1 MTQLAP
7 TTTVKDLFEYACK
20 KGAFAGTQSTPT
32 PMVATSVG
40 LDDKPLPHTKT
51 YVIMDGLCGFAW
63 VTIRPARGA
72 FVNYLKARGIGHAGY
87 YGGYE
92 ISTNAIEKEMGVN
105 FGQSYER
112 KMEAAEAFAGVLQAW
127 GINAVAEGR
136 LD

>member
-1 MTQLAP
+1 MTLAP
-7 TTTVKDLFEYACK
+7 TTTCLDLYLEACK
-20 KGAFAGTQSTPT
+20 NAMNAGMNNKPT
-32 PMVATSVG
+32 PMSVIRVG
-40 LDDKPLPHTKT
+40 LDNQPLPNE
-51 YVIMDGLCGFAW
+51 VPSIIMEGPCGFAW

-72 FVNYLKARGIGHAGY
+72 FVKFMKSLDKGRNGY

-92 ISTNAIEKEMGVN
+92 ISTNVIERETGVN

-112 KMEAAEAFAGVLQAW
+112 KMAAAEAFAATLQVW

>member
-1 MTQLAP
+1 MTLAP
-7 TTTVKDLFEYACK
+7 TTTCLDLYLEACK
-20 KGAFAGTQSTPT
+20 KAIIAGMTNKPT
-32 PMVATSVG
+32 PMSVVRVG
-40 LDDKPLPHTKT
+40 LDNQPLPNEKPSI
-51 YVIMDGLCGFAW
+51 VMEGPCGFAW

-72 FVNYLKARGIGHAGY
+72 FVKFMKSIDKGRNGY

-92 ISTNAIEKEMGVN
+92 ISTNVIERETGVN

-112 KMEAAEAFAGVLQAW
+112 KMAAAEAFAATLQAW